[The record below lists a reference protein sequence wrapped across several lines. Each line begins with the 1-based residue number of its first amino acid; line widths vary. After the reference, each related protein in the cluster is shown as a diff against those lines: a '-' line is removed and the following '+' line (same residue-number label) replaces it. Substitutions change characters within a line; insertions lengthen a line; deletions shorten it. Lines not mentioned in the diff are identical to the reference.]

1 MSQRL
6 IKTVALALLGV
17 LLVTLPGLGG
27 CAKEEE
33 EKVPE
38 IVIGILTD
46 STGPAAYACTQTVD
60 SFQDYFRMVEE
71 EDLIPGVSISF
82 ASYDMRTDYSRVPPG
97 YVWLKTKGAMLVAI
111 IHPSSM
117 DILASAAAED
127 QIPLAGT
134 TAVALYQNEWAF
146 TMYATNAVQI
156 EAILMWIADTWQGEE
171 LPKVGHV
178 GYSGYTTTAGYDAG
192 IDAFLE
198 ANPGEIDFVGTQAP
212 PTGTSTWASEVGKLK
227 DCDFIIMTCMGPG
240 VPSFIRE
247 ARARGYTGAFVSGIE
262 AIPGFMKSIKA
273 AVSSDQLYS
282 LYAVGYWPWWG
293 QDVPYLN
300 DLEEAIQKYH
310 PDDFEVL
317 TKESG
322 PITGWGWGLYVAD
335 AIRRAVEEVGAENVD
350 GAAIRDALAETNIDI
365 EGFGNIWSFT
375 ENRHVLCLAQR
386 ASEYDAE
393 EDDWTAVSDWITPV
407 YSVGS

>member
-6 IKTVALALLGV
+6 IKTVAFILLAV
-17 LLVTLPGLGG
+17 LLLTLPGLAG
-27 CAKEEE
+27 CAGEEE
-33 EKVPE
+33 EEVPE

-46 STGPAAYACTQTVD
+46 STGPAAYGCTQTVNG
-60 SFQDYFRMVEE
+60 FKDYFRMVEE
-71 EDLIPGVSISF
+71 KDPIPGVKITF